1 MSDSYYYYL
10 QCESEVKSLKQTVS
24 QDKESL
30 IKEQQEK

>member
-1 MSDSYYYYL
+1 MQFFQL
-10 QCESEVKSLKQTVS
+10 ENEVKSLKQNIS